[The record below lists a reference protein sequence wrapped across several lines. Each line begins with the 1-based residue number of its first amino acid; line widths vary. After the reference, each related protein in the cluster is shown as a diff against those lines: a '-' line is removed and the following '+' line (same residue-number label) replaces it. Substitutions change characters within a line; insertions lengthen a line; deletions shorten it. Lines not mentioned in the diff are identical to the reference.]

1 MKVQDSFLHFF
12 VDIVTK
18 MSYIIYVDGG
28 NNMFEVGMGIIR
40 QYSDYTAK
48 GEITSVHDDANGE
61 TLVTVM
67 YDDGAVK
74 TYTENCVEQNLGR
87 RMIVTQ
93 EVIW

>member
-1 MKVQDSFLHFF
+1 
-12 VDIVTK
+12 

-40 QYSDYTAK
+40 QYRDHTAL
-48 GEITSVHDDANGE
+48 GEITSIHDDADGE
-61 TLVTVM
+61 TLITVM

-87 RMIVTQ
+87 RMIVTE

>member
-12 VDIVTK
+12 VDFWIYNH
-18 MSYIIYVDGG
+18 YIIYVDGG

-40 QYSDYTAK
+40 QYRDYTAL
-48 GEITSVHDDANGE
+48 GEITSIHDDADGE

-67 YDDGAVK
+67 YNDGAVK
-74 TYTENCVEQNLGR
+74 TYTESAMDTPR
-87 RMIVTQ
+87 IIVTE

>member
-12 VDIVTK
+12 VDFNTK

-40 QYSDYTAK
+40 QYGDYTAK
-48 GEITSVHDDANGE
+48 GEITSVHDDADGE
-61 TLVTVM
+61 TLITVM

>member
-1 MKVQDSFLHFF
+1 
-12 VDIVTK
+12 
-18 MSYIIYVDGG
+18 
-28 NNMFEVGMGIIR
+28 MFEVGMGIIR

-48 GEITSVHDDANGE
+48 GEITSIHDDAEGE

-87 RMIVTQ
+87 RMIVTE